1 MKRELLVEDGLRV
14 FVTDELGN
22 SRLFNTFAEFQVI
35 TGIDL
40 TGKDYIDYS
49 PDEGIYIDNTDDT
62 VTIPN
67 SEYDTV
73 ISSIKD
79 PYYGMT
85 EQEAKD
91 DKLVADL
98 QAVDDWVLSEQS
110 KTFTY
115 DGHNYYPDERSLNAM
130 LTSMEYKP
138 AEFTK
143 EWKTADK
150 EVDGISN
157 VYVVLNKT
165 EITELALT
173 LEQRQS
179 QIWDEGDAKKKLI
192 KEEYNQ

>member
-1 MKRELLVEDGLRV
+1 MSEIKDFAYTVDGEVILFGNTGEPPLLSGKFNYPEDVPWGV
-14 FVTDELGN
+14 FN
-22 SRLFNTFAEFQVI
+22 
-35 TGIDL
+35 
-40 TGKDYIDYS
+40 KDYYS
-49 PDEGIYIDNTDDT
+49 APGGVLTPMTPE
-62 VTIPN
+62 
-67 SEYDTV
+67 EKEAYDV
-73 ISSIKD
+73 QK
-79 PYYGMT
+79 
-85 EQEAKD
+85 AKD
-91 DKLVADL
+91 DKLIADL